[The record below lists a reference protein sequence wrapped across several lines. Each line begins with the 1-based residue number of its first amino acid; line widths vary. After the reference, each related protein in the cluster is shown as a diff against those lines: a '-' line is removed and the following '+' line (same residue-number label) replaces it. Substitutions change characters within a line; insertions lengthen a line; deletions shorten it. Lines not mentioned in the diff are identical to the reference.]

1 MNEKGF
7 ILMLMLIILMCLS
20 LATVTLLNLYEHE
33 KVFANLEQEW
43 ATLDQL
49 LVTATAEIVEMI
61 EQQEKYA
68 LVSKSTLVY
77 KEGMVTFEIEQEES
91 HYNVFLTSETR
102 SSYEKKVSFIFN
114 IRTGRIESWQE

>member
-77 KEGMVTFEIEQEES
+77 KEGKVTFEIEQEES
-91 HYNVFLTSETR
+91 HYNVFLTSKTR

>member
-61 EQQEKYA
+61 EQQEKYT

>member
-49 LVTATAEIVEMI
+49 LVTATAEIVQMI

-91 HYNVFLTSETR
+91 HYNVFLTSETS